1 MAVVPTTIKLKRG
14 LAANA
19 AAAVLEAGEPMVT
32 LDTGKMWV
40 GDGAGGKILINPDQ
54 AAAETAVK
62 LETARTI
69 ALGGDATGS
78 TTFDGSANRTITVV
92 LANSGATA
100 GQFTK
105 LTIDAKGRVTSATNI
120 TAADIPTLTLSK
132 ISDAGTAASKDTGT
146 AVGNIPI
153 LGAGGKLPD
162 SVLPALAISDT
173 FVVATQTAML
183 ALTAEVGDIAIRTD
197 LNKTYILRVAGA
209 ATLANWQ
216 EILAPT
222 GAVSSVAGRTGA
234 VTLTATD
241 VGLAS
246 VGNYGVATQAE
257 AEAGSSAVK
266 YMTPQRTAQAIDA
279 QMAVID
285 GGTF

>member
-1 MAVVPTTIKLKRG
+1 MVVVPTTIKLKRG

-40 GDGAGGKILINPDQ
+40 GDGSGGKILINPDQ

-146 AVGNIPI
+146 AAGNIPI
-153 LGAGGKLPD
+153 LGVGGKLD
-162 SVLPALAISDT
+162 TSVLPALAISDT
-173 FVVATQTAML
+173 FVVATQAAML

-209 ATLANWQ
+209 STLANWQ

-222 GAVSSVAGRTGA
+222 GTVSSVAGRTGA

-241 VGLAS
+241 VGLGS

-257 AEAGSSAVK
+257 AETGTSAVK